1 MARRL
6 GWGLAD
12 QAVSSLT
19 NFAISIYVAR
29 SLGAAQFGAFSL
41 AYVTYS
47 FLLSASRGLSTD
59 PLLVRFSGVELPVWR
74 RAVASSTGTA
84 AVVGLAAGAC
94 VLAVGALLDGTP
106 RVAFLALGVTLPGLL
121 LQDSW
126 RYAFFAHG
134 RGSQAFLNDLV
145 WASALVPALLYLRMT
160 GHETV
165 FWFVLVWGA
174 AAAVAAA
181 VGPLQARVIPR
192 LSGARGWLAQHRDL
206 GFRYLAE
213 NSAISGAGQLRI
225 YAVGLIVGLSAI
237 GYVQAASLL
246 VGPFLVVFMGI
257 SLVAVPEAARV
268 LRHSPRHLRMYC
280 VLVGG
285 GLAIAA
291 LLWGI
296 ALLILLPRGLGDRL
310 LGPIWRPTYG
320 LVVPI
325 TIQVI
330 GACLSAGATAGLH
343 ALGAARR
350 SLRAQ
355 VFASSAFVI
364 GGVLG
369 ALAGG
374 ATGTLRGTAAASL
387 LGAVLWWWQLHA
399 ALRES
404 DLVPAPERA
413 WLGHPAARHRQRRHG
428 LALRHGKQDLRP
440 RRQLDPR
447 FFSVPECPQPPPQ
460 LEARLRQRRD
470 RQRPAQSPSPW
481 LIESPGPRPKPPAPR
496 QRQRQRRAY
505 PQPSQPLWPGE
516 NDDA

>member
-1 MARRL
+1 MPSPGAVSLAADATSLEGVSALKGARTSSLSRRVARRL

-59 PLLVRFSGVELPVWR
+59 PLLVRFSAAELPAWR
-74 RAVASSTGTA
+74 RAVAICTGTA
-84 AVVGLAAGAC
+84 ASVGLVTGAC
-94 VLAVGALLDGTP
+94 VLIASAFLSGTP
-106 RVAFLALGVTLPGLL
+106 RAAFFALGLTLPGLL

-126 RYAFFAHG
+126 RYAFFALG
-134 RGSQAFLNDLV
+134 RGSQAFLNDLI

-192 LSGARGWLAQHRDL
+192 IDGAREWLSKHRDL

-213 NSAISGAGQLRI
+213 NSAISGAGQLRV

-237 GYVQAASLL
+237 GYVQAAGLL
-246 VGPFLVVFMGI
+246 VGLFLVVFMGI

-280 VLVGG
+280 MLVGG
-285 GLAIAA
+285 GLAVAA

-310 LGPIWRPTYG
+310 LGPIWRPTYA
-320 LVVPI
+320 LVLPI
-325 TIQVI
+325 TVQVI
-330 GACLSAGATAGLH
+330 GACFSAGATAGLH
-343 ALGAARR
+343 ALGAASR

-355 VFASSAFVI
+355 VIAAGAFVT
-364 GGVLG
+364 GGVIG
-369 ALAGG
+369 ALAAEPSG
-374 ATGTLRGTAAASL
+374 RC
-387 LGAVLWWWQLHA
+387 
-399 ALRES
+399 
-404 DLVPAPERA
+404 
-413 WLGHPAARHRQRRHG
+413 
-428 LALRHGKQDLRP
+428 
-440 RRQLDPR
+440 
-447 FFSVPECPQPPPQ
+447 SVP
-460 LEARLRQRRD
+460 
-470 RQRPAQSPSPW
+470 
-481 LIESPGPRPKPPAPR
+481 
-496 QRQRQRRAY
+496 QRRACLA
-505 PQPSQPLWPGE
+505 PRCGGGSCTWRCRNPT
-516 NDDA
+516 